1 MLPLVTEPG
10 RSHSEPFFR
19 NLGGEGGER
28 TEQQNRLA
36 VDHAGVEVRH
46 RHRRRTHRSLAVDL
60 GQVALDHVRVGGGEE
75 RTAHREAG
83 VAFGLGDAGHLQQLQ
98 RAAAGADEDEPG
110 LDAGFLV
117 AIGQVGHGHGPGVVV
132 VALEVADLMLQA
144 QLEGVLGRQRAH
156 QLASDLAEVD
166 VGADRH
172 ARGGDLLPRLAAFHH
187 QRHPLL
193 DLLGVFRVL
202 HAAEQRAV
210 LQGGVALLEEGDVV
224 VAPDEAHVR
233 DVVDERLRIVQ
244 HLAVDLVGPELL
256 GDLKVLVD
264 RHRLADI
271 HRAVRGLAGVVQF
284 AERRVTGARVVPAVG
299 AFFGDL
305 VQALDHL
312 DGPAWFQFVQIGT
325 QGGAHDA
332 ATDQEH
338 VDRFFRFDAVF
349 GATQHADAQKH
360 Q

>member
-1 MLPLVTEPG
+1 
-10 RSHSEPFFR
+10 
-19 NLGGEGGER
+19 
-28 TEQQNRLA
+28 
-36 VDHAGVEVRH
+36 
-46 RHRRRTHRSLAVDL
+46 
-60 GQVALDHVRVGGGEE
+60 
-75 RTAHREAG
+75 
-83 VAFGLGDAGHLQQLQ
+83 
-98 RAAAGADEDEPG
+98 
-110 LDAGFLV
+110 
-117 AIGQVGHGHGPGVVV
+117 
-132 VALEVADLMLQA
+132 MLQA

-256 GDLKVLVD
+256 GDLEVLVD

-299 AFFGDL
+299 
-305 VQALDHL
+305 